1 MAKNKR
7 PDRAKRE
14 ALKSFVVW
22 VKVNQS
28 RFQRPI
34 RVRRTLKYVGI
45 EILGLNPAI
54 RIKMSGNDLTISMYL
69 DNLWFD
75 CICWLEMYPV
85 KREGRFVCTLCE
97 EDALTFCSAEL
108 MREDH
113 LYEPFLAWC
122 NNKLNDEHV
131 LQLWTTTGGSRAA
144 EVLHRFKAE
153 AATGLSAL
161 GQHQRNHRIWHL
173 PLLVNT

>member
-34 RVRRTLKYVGI
+34 CVRRTLKYVGI

-54 RIKMSGNDLTISMYL
+54 RIKMSGNDLTVSMYL

-75 CICWLEMYPV
+75 CMCWLEMYPV

-97 EDALTFCSAEL
+97 DDALTFSSAEL

-113 LYEPFLAWC
+113 LYEPFLTWC
-122 NNKLNDEHV
+122 NSKLNDEHV
-131 LQLWTTTGGSRAA
+131 LQLLTTGGCRAA
-144 EVLHRFKAE
+144 EVLHRSKAE

-161 GQHQRNHRIWHL
+161 GQNERNLRIWHL